1 MRKFI
6 LYLASFLAAGGLLI
20 SPQPV
25 LAQPVEMPNSEITSI
40 IRKNCS
46 SLKVTIKQIH
56 TNDALARVSIGQKYN
71 AVSTK
76 LMARFNSRLSLN
88 KLDSSGLVRITSDFE
103 TQRLKFNSDYNKYD
117 TAMANLDKASCK
129 TDQAKFY
136 EKIIEA
142 RDARNYLS
150 DSVKSMNGLLAQ
162 YKSEVRLIKDSLS
175 GGGNE

>member
-1 MRKFI
+1 
-6 LYLASFLAAGGLLI
+6 
-20 SPQPV
+20 
-25 LAQPVEMPNSEITSI
+25 
-40 IRKNCS
+40 
-46 SLKVTIKQIH
+46 
-56 TNDALARVSIGQKYN
+56 
-71 AVSTK
+71 
-76 LMARFNSRLSLN
+76 MARFNSRLSLN
-88 KLDSSGLVRITSDFE
+88 KLDSSGLVKITSDFE

-117 TAMANLDKASCK
+117 TAMTNLDKASCK